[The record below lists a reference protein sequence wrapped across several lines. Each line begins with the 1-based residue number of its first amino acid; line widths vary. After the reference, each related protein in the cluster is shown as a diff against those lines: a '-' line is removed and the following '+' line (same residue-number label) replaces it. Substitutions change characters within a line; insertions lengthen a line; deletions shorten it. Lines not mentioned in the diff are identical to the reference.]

1 MTNSN
6 TEMIEET
13 HQDLDKRQQKASPAN
28 TGLEKHGAET
38 NNLSHATHHHHNHH
52 HHHHPITTT
61 SPTSNQRAN
70 TDNSSTSYN
79 QQTTSTNVSTYR
91 KEASH

>member
-52 HHHHPITTT
+52 HHHPITTT